1 MQSPDLAALRDDP
14 EWMPH
19 RIDWQR
25 REVEFVRIPAARLS
39 EAGFLFEFQAESAND
54 TARIPLEAIA
64 AETRAPQNVHFIF
77 HTAFCRSTLLVRALN
92 IPGHSIGLSEPPII
106 ADLAAGGEAAR
117 PVIAPL
123 LGLLARPRQASEAVF
138 VKPTNHANRLIPQLL
153 DAAPNARA
161 ILMTNPVEPFLRSVR
176 KRGLMGHRWGRKLF
190 LELQSYAGIDFGM
203 PPEETFAM
211 TDLQT
216 AGAAWLLN
224 QHYFAQI
231 STSRFGKRV
240 RILDGEA
247 FNARRD
253 ETIAAALQFCGISG
267 GGAGATKPSQETFA
281 THAKTGAP
289 IGRDEHDQKLEA
301 EIAQVR
307 QWLDMI
313 AGQIG
318 QKLPLAQTLG

>member
-1 MQSPDLAALRDDP
+1 
-14 EWMPH
+14 MPH

-25 REVEFVRIPAARLS
+25 REIAFARIPSARLAD
-39 EAGFLFEFQAESAND
+39 AGFLFEFEAEDEGDVMRVPLDAVASMSPTPAN
-54 TARIPLEAIA
+54 L
-64 AETRAPQNVHFIF
+64 HFIF

-92 IPGHSIGLSEPPII
+92 IPGRSIGLSEPPII
-106 ADLAAGGEAAR
+106 ADLVAGGEAAG
-117 PVIAPL
+117 PFIAPL
-123 LGLLARPRQASEAVF
+123 LGLLARPRQPGEAVF
-138 VKPTNHANRLIPQLL
+138 VKPTNHANRLIPKLL

-190 LELQSYAGIDFGM
+190 LELQGYAGMDFGM

-211 TDLQT
+211 TDLQA

-224 QHYFAQI
+224 QRYFAQLAA
-231 STSRFGKRV
+231 SRFGERM
-240 RILDGEA
+240 RILDGET

-253 ETIAAALQFCGISG
+253 ETIAAVFAFCGIAASE
-267 GGAGATKPSQETFA
+267 AERARSSANAFA

-289 IGRDEHDQKLEA
+289 IERDKHDEGLEA

-307 QWLDMI
+307 QWLDLI
-313 AGQIG
+313 ARQTGQA
-318 QKLPLAQTLG
+318 LPLAQTLR